1 MTLPTE
7 GSLHQLKFY
16 VTTAY
21 SCGYLPKKL
30 AQSLIAT
37 PQYLV
42 DSRVYS
48 GLIQQGFRRSG
59 KFTYRPHCENCCAC
73 IPVRIPVA
81 DFVANRS
88 QKRASKQHKNL
99 TTHILPVGFRDGHYD
114 LYHAYQRA
122 RHNTSVDEKDQAVE
136 PDSIEQFQNFLC
148 ESNIDSVM
156 VEFREND
163 ELTMVSVIDIVQ
175 DGISAVYTFYDTSQ
189 TKSSYGTY
197 NILWQIEWAKLLNLP
212 YLYLGYFI
220 QESPKMAYKTQYK
233 PLQKLIEGDWVEDS
247 DND

>member
-7 GSLHQLKFY
+7 GSLQQLKFY

-30 AQSLIAT
+30 AQSLIAS
-37 PQYLV
+37 PQHLV
-42 DSRVYS
+42 DSHVYS

-59 KFTYRPHCENCCAC
+59 KFTYRPHCENCTAC

-81 DFVANRS
+81 DFSANRS
-88 QKRASKQHKNL
+88 QKRAFKQHQAL
-99 TTHILPVGFRDGHYD
+99 SIHILPVGFKEAHYR

-122 RHNTSVDEKDQAVE
+122 RHSKPLDEKDQAVE
-136 PDSIEQFQNFLC
+136 PDNIEQYQNFLC
-148 ESNIDSVM
+148 ESNINSVM
-156 VEFREND
+156 VEFRD
-163 ELTMVSVIDIVQ
+163 HDALKMVSVIDIVR
-175 DGISAVYTFYDTSQ
+175 DGISAVYTFYDTCN

-197 NILWQIEWAKLLNLP
+197 NILWQIEWAKQLNLP

-220 QESPKMAYKTQYK
+220 AESPKMAYKTQYK
-233 PLQKLIEGDWVEDS
+233 PLQKRIDGNWIEENKDE
-247 DND
+247 